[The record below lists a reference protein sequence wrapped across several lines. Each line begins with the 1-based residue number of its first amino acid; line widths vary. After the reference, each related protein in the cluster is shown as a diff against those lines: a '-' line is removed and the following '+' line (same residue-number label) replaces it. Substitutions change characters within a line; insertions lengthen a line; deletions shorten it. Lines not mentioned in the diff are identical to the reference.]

1 MRMAVVEIYTT
12 PLCGYCMRAKRLLE
26 RKGVSFN
33 EIDLWVEPARRA
45 EMIQR
50 AGRTTVPQVFIDGR
64 AVGGSDD
71 LHALDAEGRLDVLLN
86 GHRAPDGGGNR

>member
-26 RKGVSFN
+26 RKGVSFQ

-45 EMIQR
+45 EMIRR

-64 AVGGSDD
+64 AVGSSDD
-71 LHALDAEGRLDVLLN
+71 LHALEAEGRLDALLN
-86 GHRAPDGGGNR
+86 GHGAPDGGGHR